1 MRVLF
6 RADGSP
12 EIGLGHLYRCLAL
25 AAALRT
31 FGAECLLAAAE
42 PWPDLDGAG
51 AELVRLP
58 RLDPAVEPAWLEDR
72 LGRVD
77 LLVCDHYGRDLAWQR
92 AARSWAGRV
101 AALDDQADRA
111 LDCDL
116 LLNASPAVSTG
127 SYRDLVPAGCRF
139 LLGPKFA
146 LLRPEF
152 GRLRAHGPASRV
164 FIGFGGADAGDETAK
179 ALEALALVGRP
190 GLAAVVAVGAA
201 YPRLERLRDLPQ
213 ELPFGVEIHSATD
226 RVAELMAGCG
236 LSLGAAGGM
245 AWERCALGLPALIW
259 TLASNQ
265 EPNAAALDRAGAA
278 ICLGRAGEVSPA
290 RAARVLSEL
299 LDQPDRLAAMSGRA
313 RALCD
318 GRGTVR
324 AARACLELLN

>member
-12 EIGLGHLYRCLAL
+12 EIGLGHLYRCQAL
-25 AAALRT
+25 AEALMT

-51 AELVRLP
+51 PELVRLP
-58 RLDPAVEPAWLEDR
+58 RLDPAAEPAWLEAR
-72 LGRVD
+72 LSRVD
-77 LLVCDHYGRDLAWQR
+77 LLIFDHYGLDLAWLR
-92 AARSWAGRV
+92 AVRSWAGRV
-101 AALDDQADRA
+101 AALDDQAGRA

-116 LLNASPAVSTG
+116 LLNASPAFSAG
-127 SYRDLVPAGCRF
+127 SYQGLVPDGCRF
-139 LLGPKFA
+139 LLGPRFA

-152 GRLRAHGPASRV
+152 GRLRAQGPASRV
-164 FIGFGGADAGDETAK
+164 FVGFGGADPGDETAK
-179 ALEALALVGRP
+179 ALEALTLVGRP

-201 YPRLERLRDLPQ
+201 YPRLERLRDLAR
-213 ELPFGVEIHSATD
+213 ELPFEVEIHSATD

-259 TLASNQ
+259 TLAPNQ

-278 ICLGRAGEVSPA
+278 ICLGRAGTVALAKVAQTVSD
-290 RAARVLSEL
+290 L
-299 LDQPDRLAAMSGRA
+299 LDQPDRLAAMSDRA

-318 GRGTVR
+318 GRGVAR
-324 AARACLELLN
+324 AARACLELLS